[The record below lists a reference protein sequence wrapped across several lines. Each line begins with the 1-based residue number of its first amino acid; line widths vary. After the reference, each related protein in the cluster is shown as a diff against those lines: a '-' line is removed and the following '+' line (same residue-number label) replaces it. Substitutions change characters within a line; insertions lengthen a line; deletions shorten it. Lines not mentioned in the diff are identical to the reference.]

1 MRHTQWTGAARHAWC
16 RAVSAAAFVSL
27 VAALLMCLGATA
39 SHEARPNAGAPA
51 GAGTG
56 SVYSDSDEAFAACT
70 APLDDSDCPPAD
82 RCCASLTHGVRAAPK
97 PAGASPV
104 AGAPYVPRPRAQ
116 SATGPASEPPSDRG
130 STDLHMLQVQR
141 I

>member
-27 VAALLMCLGATA
+27 VAALFMCLGATA
-39 SHEARPNAGAPA
+39 FHEARPNAGALA

-56 SVYSDSDEAFAACT
+56 SVYSDSDAVCT

-104 AGAPYVPRPRAQ
+104 AGTPSYAPRPPAQ
-116 SATGPASEPPSDRG
+116 SATGPASEHPSNRG
-130 STDLHMLQVQR
+130 SPDLHMLQVQR